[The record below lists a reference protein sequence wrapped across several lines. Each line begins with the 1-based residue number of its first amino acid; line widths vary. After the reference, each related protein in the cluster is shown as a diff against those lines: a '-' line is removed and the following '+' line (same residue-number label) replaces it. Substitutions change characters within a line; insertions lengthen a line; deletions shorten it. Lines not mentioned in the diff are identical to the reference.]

1 MSIELIVRPFHA
13 EIDQIYKDILFRPVD
28 DSGYETYS
36 GLLASQEINLQDLA
50 NILRESAEFANMQRS
65 TERARRYRDKLGELV
80 QASQIH
86 FSRSRISSILDPAP
100 ESYRPG
106 YLFVNSTPRIH
117 FIMPLD
123 TGAIIEGPQPLS
135 INFER
140 IRNATASDI
149 AWLSNDV
156 FVVALLEDSTTR
168 TYRCDFIQGC
178 VERLDLSRDGM
189 NWPETLDTNREHT
202 EIVIA
207 QAGDGSV
214 TRHQIESNTFCIMPP
229 VARRE
234 LGVPHGQLHGISYSP
249 DERFL
254 ICTTIDEPGFIR
266 VLDIKTLEDVYRYAN
281 PFAPLKPKS
290 VAFSDCGSR
299 MTVVFSPNAGRAAA
313 QNGLL
318 VAYKYCIEDG
328 TFDSDPIDVL
338 IDDGNYM
345 DVPDVART
353 LPAGNQIIYSNQGN
367 DTVALIDRSGPN
379 PGILRTFV
387 KTGLE
392 LPHGVRVSDDNKWL
406 GVTNFGDCSI
416 SVFAISALHIAI
428 ICLTRANDRINHVA
442 EHLLPGLELM
452 GASNPVLIEA
462 IDGRAQSMVDHLLN
476 IGFSDEKL
484 QNVSEFMKNKL
495 ACALSHDKAWCY
507 FDDDAP
513 LLLLEDDAVLMNNAL
528 DFVSEAINT
537 ANRDDPNWDLIH
549 FFSNCE
555 SRLDVNSTLVL
566 INDDLRR
573 HHGNVGYAV
582 SATGRRKLRALTT
595 ERILGLSAECL
606 QMTPQNPHFALDR
619 SIVDWAEKDEL
630 RVFWST
636 RQVVETVGQFGQ
648 DHSGR
653 DLKSTLFPD

>member
-1 MSIELIVRPFHA
+1 M
-13 EIDQIYKDILFRPVD
+13 Q
-28 DSGYETYS
+28 
-36 GLLASQEINLQDLA
+36 A
-50 NILRESAEFANMQRS
+50 N
-65 TERARRYRDKLGELV
+65 
-80 QASQIH
+80 QIH

-100 ESYRPG
+100 ENCRPG
-106 YLFVNSTPRIH
+106 YLFVDTIPRIH
-117 FIMPLD
+117 FVMPLEA
-123 TGAIIEGPQPLS
+123 GAAIEGPQPLS
-135 INFER
+135 VNFER
-140 IRNATASDI
+140 VRNATASDI

-168 TYRCDFIQGC
+168 TYRCDFIQGR
-178 VERLDLSRDGM
+178 VERLDLSRNGM

-202 EIVIA
+202 EIVVA

-214 TRHQIESNTFCIMPP
+214 TRHPIESDTFRIMPP

-266 VLDIKTLEDVYRYAN
+266 VLDIETLEDVYHYAN

-290 VAFSDCGSR
+290 VAFSDSGSR

-318 VAYKYCIEDG
+318 AAYKYCVEDG
-328 TFDSDPIDVL
+328 TFDSEPIDVL

-353 LPAGNQIIYSNQGN
+353 LPAGDQIIYSNQGN
-367 DTVALIDRSGPN
+367 DTVSLLDRSGPG

-387 KTGLE
+387 RAGLE
-392 LPHGVRVSDDNKWL
+392 LPHGVRASDDSKWL

-416 SVFAISALHIAI
+416 SVFGISALHIAI
-428 ICLTRANDRINHVA
+428 ICLTRVTDRINHVA

-452 GASNPVLIEA
+452 GVSNPVLIEA
-462 IDGRAQSMVDHLLN
+462 IDGRAQSMVDHLLT
-476 IGFSDEKL
+476 IGFAGEKL
-484 QNVSEFMKNKL
+484 EHVSEFMKNKL
-495 ACALSHDKAWCY
+495 ACALSHHKAWCY

-528 DFVSEAINT
+528 EFVSEAINA
-537 ANRDDPNWDLIH
+537 ANRDNSGWDLIH

-555 SRLDVNSTLVL
+555 SRLGASSTLVS
-566 INDDLRR
+566 IDGDLRH

-582 SATGRRKLRALTT
+582 SATGRRKLRELTT
-595 ERILGLSAECL
+595 KRILGLGAESL
-606 QMTPQNPHFALDR
+606 GMTPQDPHFALDR
-619 SIVDWAEKDEL
+619 SIVAWAEKDEL
-630 RVFWST
+630 QVFWST
-636 RQVVETVGQFGQ
+636 RQVVETVGQFGR

-653 DLKSTLFPD
+653 DLKSTLFPG